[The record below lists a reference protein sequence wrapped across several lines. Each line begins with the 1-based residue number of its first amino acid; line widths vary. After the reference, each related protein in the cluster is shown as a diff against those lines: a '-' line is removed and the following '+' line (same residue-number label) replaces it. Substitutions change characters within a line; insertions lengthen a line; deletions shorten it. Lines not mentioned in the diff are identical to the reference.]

1 MEKEA
6 VDTSDRIVVPEIKTK
21 KVHQHGVRC
30 LRMLGHIL
38 AHDEKTI
45 IEVKQSY
52 LNSISPDRII
62 ATNKR
67 IIIVRPSFWGLYMGK
82 NLMSPTEF
90 SMVPYKN
97 VISVVVSK
105 GKFLSTIN
113 MRIHGFTDASAAIRN
128 EGVVSGIRTGEAERF
143 MNFIEEVINNMR
155 SSAGSGIESGK
166 SEMQLRRE
174 ALEHAY
180 THSGIG
186 IDEARKLVASSGKKM
201 VWLGLEPLEYV
212 AYLLGIDQ
220 SRLEKRDPKEIM
232 EMEREQLKELEGCVF
247 VAYSDALAEHVID
260 EMRQNGIA
268 AYNLKGGILSTLH
281 KRHR

>member
-1 MEKEA
+1 MEKDV
-6 VDTSDRIVVPEIKTK
+6 VDASDSVTLVTS
-21 KVHQHGVRC
+21 KVKNMHQHGVRC
-30 LRMLGHIL
+30 LRLIGHVL

-67 IIIVRPSFWGLYMGK
+67 IIIVRPSFWGLYIGR
-82 NLMSPTEF
+82 NLLSPTEF

-128 EGVVSGIRTGEAERF
+128 EGVVNGIRTRQAEKF
-143 MNFIEEVINNMR
+143 MDFIEEIVNTRRDYGANGAKADGESAAMR
-155 SSAGSGIESGK
+155 IDAK
-166 SEMQLRRE
+166 
-174 ALEHAY
+174 EHAY
-180 THSGIG
+180 AHSGIG
-186 IDEARKLVASSGKKM
+186 IDEARRLVASSGKKM

-212 AYLLGIDQ
+212 AYLLGVSQ
-220 SRLEKRDPKEIM
+220 ENLTKRDPKEIM
-232 EMEREQLKELEGCVF
+232 ELEGERLKEFEGCIF
-247 VAYSDALAEHVID
+247 VAYSDAVSEHVIN
-260 EMRQNGIA
+260 ELKENGVA
-268 AYNLKGGILSTLH
+268 AYNLRGGILSTLH
-281 KRHR
+281 KRRR